1 MHEPAIYW
9 SNHAVFLALHGEVE
23 AALSEITRRLE
34 LKYGNNY
41 NAYLLLTNQQVLT
54 YSVGNHEEAIR
65 IGNKIDSLIKE
76 GIPNFD
82 KVFVLER
89 QKRIKEIIL
98 NKEMI
103 ENFMESMRPSMDAG
117 SMKNSSDVY
126 FRYLLLSNI
135 TYWVN

>member
-1 MHEPAIYW
+1 
-9 SNHAVFLALHGEVE
+9 
-23 AALSEITRRLE
+23 
-34 LKYGNNY
+34 
-41 NAYLLLTNQQVLT
+41 
-54 YSVGNHEEAIR
+54 VGNHEEAIR